1 MDYAFILT
9 TVSTEEEG
17 HLIANEL
24 VKNKL
29 AACVN
34 IVPKVHSDYEWEN
47 AILNETEVLLMI
59 KTTKARENDLLLVED
74 CAHSIETTFHGRSAG
89 TFGDIGCFSF
99 YVTKNIVTGEGGDLH
114 ANILQ

>member
-17 HLIANEL
+17 HLIAIEL

-34 IVPKVHSDYEWEN
+34 IVPKVHSVYEWEN
-47 AILNETEVLLMI
+47 AIQNETEVLLMI
-59 KTTKARENDLLLVED
+59 KTTKAREKDIYQTVQSL
-74 CAHSIETTFHGRSAG
+74 HSYDTPELITLPIDNGSDTYLHWLENSVRSPG
-89 TFGDIGCFSF
+89 T
-99 YVTKNIVTGEGGDLH
+99 E
-114 ANILQ
+114 

>member
-17 HLIANEL
+17 HMIANEL

-34 IVPKVHSDYEWEN
+34 IVPKVHSVYEWEN
-47 AILNETEVLLMI
+47 AIQNETEVLLII
-59 KTTKARENDLLLVED
+59 KTTKAREKDIYQTVQSL
-74 CAHSIETTFHGRSAG
+74 HSYDTPELITLPIDNGSDTYLHWLENSVRSTA
-89 TFGDIGCFSF
+89 T
-99 YVTKNIVTGEGGDLH
+99 E
-114 ANILQ
+114 

>member
-34 IVPKVHSDYEWEN
+34 IVPKVHSVYEWEN
-47 AILNETEVLLMI
+47 TIQNETEVLLMI
-59 KTTKARENDLLLVED
+59 KTTKAREKDIYQTVQSL
-74 CAHSIETTFHGRSAG
+74 HSYDTPELITLPIDNGSDTYLHWLENSVRSPG
-89 TFGDIGCFSF
+89 T
-99 YVTKNIVTGEGGDLH
+99 E
-114 ANILQ
+114 

>member
-17 HLIANEL
+17 HMIANEL

-34 IVPKVHSDYEWEN
+34 IVPKVHSVYEWEN
-47 AILNETEVLLMI
+47 AIHNETEVLLMI
-59 KTTKARENDLLLVED
+59 KTTKARGKDIYQTVQSLHSYDTPELITLPIDNGSDTYLHWLENSVWSTATE
-74 CAHSIETTFHGRSAG
+74 
-89 TFGDIGCFSF
+89 
-99 YVTKNIVTGEGGDLH
+99 
-114 ANILQ
+114 

>member
-17 HLIANEL
+17 HMIANEL

-34 IVPKVHSDYEWEN
+34 IVPKVHSVYEWEN
-47 AILNETEVLLMI
+47 AIQNETEVLLMI
-59 KTTKARENDLLLVED
+59 KTTKAREKDIYQTVQSL
-74 CAHSIETTFHGRSAG
+74 HSYDTPELITLPIDNGSDTYLHWLENSVRSQD
-89 TFGDIGCFSF
+89 T
-99 YVTKNIVTGEGGDLH
+99 E
-114 ANILQ
+114 

>member
-34 IVPKVHSDYEWEN
+34 IVPKVHSVYEWEN
-47 AILNETEVLLMI
+47 AIQNETEVLLMI
-59 KTTKARENDLLLVED
+59 KTTKAREKDIYQTVQSL
-74 CAHSIETTFHGRSAG
+74 HSYDTPELITLPIDNGSDTYLHWLENSVRSPG
-89 TFGDIGCFSF
+89 T
-99 YVTKNIVTGEGGDLH
+99 E
-114 ANILQ
+114 

>member
-34 IVPKVHSDYEWEN
+34 IVPKVHSVYEWEN
-47 AILNETEVLLMI
+47 AIQNETEVLLMI
-59 KTTKARENDLLLVED
+59 KTTKAREKDIYQTVQSL
-74 CAHSIETTFHGRSAG
+74 HSYDTPELITLPIDNGSDTYLHWLENSVRSPD
-89 TFGDIGCFSF
+89 T
-99 YVTKNIVTGEGGDLH
+99 E
-114 ANILQ
+114 

>member
-9 TVSTEEEG
+9 TGSTEEEG

-34 IVPKVHSDYEWEN
+34 IVPKVHSVYEWEN
-47 AILNETEVLLMI
+47 AIQNETEVLLMI
-59 KTTKARENDLLLVED
+59 KTTKAREKDIYQTVQSL
-74 CAHSIETTFHGRSAG
+74 HSYDTPELITLPIDNGSDTYLHWLENSVRSPG
-89 TFGDIGCFSF
+89 T
-99 YVTKNIVTGEGGDLH
+99 E
-114 ANILQ
+114 

>member
-1 MDYAFILT
+1 LDYAFILT

-34 IVPKVHSDYEWEN
+34 IVPKVHSVYEWEN
-47 AILNETEVLLMI
+47 AIQNETEVLLMI
-59 KTTKARENDLLLVED
+59 KTTKAREKDIYQTVQSL
-74 CAHSIETTFHGRSAG
+74 HSYDTPELITLPIDNGSDTYLHWLENSVRSTA
-89 TFGDIGCFSF
+89 T
-99 YVTKNIVTGEGGDLH
+99 E
-114 ANILQ
+114 

>member
-17 HLIANEL
+17 HMIANEL

-34 IVPKVHSDYEWEN
+34 IVPKVHSVYEWEN
-47 AILNETEVLLMI
+47 TIQNETEVLLMI
-59 KTTKARENDLLLVED
+59 KTTKAREKDIYQTVQSL
-74 CAHSIETTFHGRSAG
+74 HSYDTPELITLPIDNGSDTYLHWLENSVRSPG
-89 TFGDIGCFSF
+89 T
-99 YVTKNIVTGEGGDLH
+99 E
-114 ANILQ
+114 

>member
-34 IVPKVHSDYEWEN
+34 IVPKVHSVYVWEN
-47 AILNETEVLLMI
+47 AIQNETEVLLII
-59 KTTKARENDLLLVED
+59 KTTKAREKDIYQTVQSL
-74 CAHSIETTFHGRSAG
+74 HSYDTPELITLPIDNGSDTYLHWLENSVRSTA
-89 TFGDIGCFSF
+89 T
-99 YVTKNIVTGEGGDLH
+99 E
-114 ANILQ
+114 